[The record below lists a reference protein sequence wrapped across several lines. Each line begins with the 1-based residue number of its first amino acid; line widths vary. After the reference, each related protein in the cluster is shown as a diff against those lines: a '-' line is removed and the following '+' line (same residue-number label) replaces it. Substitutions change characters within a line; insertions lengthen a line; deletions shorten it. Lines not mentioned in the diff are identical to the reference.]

1 MNGSTPLTMNI
12 AVVIPAHNEAA
23 SIGPLT
29 ASVRALG
36 HDVIVI
42 DDGSLDNTAG
52 LAAAEGAVVI
62 GTGKRGGKGN
72 ALRTGF
78 NHALKYGYQAVI
90 AMDGDGQHDPSDIR
104 SFVACSQ
111 KTGAQVV
118 NGNRMHAPKGM
129 PLLRLATNAFMSSII
144 SLMCGQRI
152 KDTQCGFRLIA
163 ADVLKNVKLEC
174 SDFEIETE
182 LLVKAS
188 RKGFKIASVNI
199 QSIYRNEVSKIRPV
213 RDTLRFIRYAARAVF
228 DK

>member
-1 MNGSTPLTMNI
+1 MNI

-36 HDVIVI
+36 HDVIVV
-42 DDGSLDNTAG
+42 DDGSSDNTAA

-72 ALRTGF
+72 ALRAGF
-78 NHALKYGYQAVI
+78 DHALKYGYGAVI
-90 AMDGDGQHDPSDIR
+90 AMDGDGQHDPADIR
-104 SFVACSQ
+104 SFVACFE
-111 KTGAQVV
+111 KTGAHII
-118 NGNRMHAPKGM
+118 NGNRMHDPKDM
-129 PLLRLATNAFMSSII
+129 PPLRLATNAFMSWMI
-144 SLMCGQRI
+144 SLICCQQI

-163 ADVLKNVKLEC
+163 ADVLKNVQLEC

-182 LLVKAS
+182 LLVKAG

-199 QSIYRNEVSKIRPV
+199 QSIYRNEKSKIKPM
-213 RDTLRFIRYAARAVF
+213 RDTLRFIRYIAGVPCG
-228 DK
+228 K